1 MVAMPI
7 TYEALLDLVYQ
18 LPPRQRFAL
27 LHDVLKSLE
36 STSLKQPILP
46 YASDTLATTPN
57 APLNMQQSMTE
68 FWASRSISELAQ
80 AQQVMPIA
88 HIEDL
93 CIDGWPADESIDKF
107 LATIHEWRK
116 VDLPDASPVE
126 RA

>member
-46 YASDTLATTPN
+46 YASDILANTADTS
-57 APLNMQQSMTE
+57 LNEQQLMAE
-68 FWASRSISELAQ
+68 FWASQSIGELAQ
-80 AQQVMPIA
+80 AQQVMPIK
-88 HIEDL
+88 HIDEL
-93 CIDGWPADESIDKF
+93 CTDGWPAGESIDEF
-107 LATIHEWRK
+107 LTTIREWRN
-116 VDLPDASPVE
+116 VDVPEYSSVE
-126 RA
+126 RT